1 MESRDTRGQRNKRQ
15 GILNYNLKFKEQ
27 EVEEGKTQQDIDKLR
42 EIIFKGKP
50 KRVFRTNRNKEVA
63 FSDPKIVHTALR
75 EFNDMSASKVFANI
89 IQQIA

>member
-50 KRVFRTNRNKEVA
+50 KRVFRTNRNKDVA
-63 FSDPKIVHTALR
+63 FSDPKRVHTALR

-89 IQQIA
+89 I